1 MASEMTVTENQTDK
15 RTDRVRERGSL
26 LTARE
31 IGTNCGRIQT
41 DPGIC
46 FHSVCVNS
54 QTKNGC
60 VIVAVNS
67 RKKKTATPRG
77 EGSVRC
83 RKSIEDQILVH
94 SRIFF
99 DSHQGVIRTT
109 VNMMEI
115 LVPLLSDKPN
125 VPDGVSE
132 GPYQTAVHQ
141 PATTR

>member
-1 MASEMTVTENQTDK
+1 
-15 RTDRVRERGSL
+15 VRERCDL

-31 IGTNCGRIQT
+31 MGTNSGRIQT

-46 FHSVCVNS
+46 FHLVCVNS

-77 EGSVRC
+77 ERSAQGRESV
-83 RKSIEDQILVH
+83 EDQIVVH

-99 DSHQGVIRTT
+99 DSHQGVILTT
-109 VNMMEI
+109 VSTMEI

-125 VPDGVSE
+125 VSGGVSK
-132 GPYQTAVHQ
+132 GHTRPPYTNRRRRDNNQ
-141 PATTR
+141 